1 MTSKNK
7 AKEANLPTRRKLR
20 AQKGAEA
27 NQEEQLE
34 EEEDSNKEEKPYKG
48 IVGLFVVL
56 ILTML
61 WVQGATMH
69 LMDTRTNDE

>member
-27 NQEEQLE
+27 NQAEQLE
-34 EEEDSNKEEKPYKG
+34 EQEDSNKEEKPYKNM
-48 IVGLFVVL
+48 V
-56 ILTML
+56 
-61 WVQGATMH
+61 
-69 LMDTRTNDE
+69 DSS